1 MKRVLIIVGILIFL
15 LAGLTIYARRQ
26 WRVVGNPAEGG
37 IVEIP
42 HGFGAREIVGLLE
55 ARKVISNRYAAL
67 AYILYSR
74 SRNNLQAGE
83 YLFDRPMT
91 IPEVVAKIRSGAVY
105 MHKFTVPE
113 GLTAAVIAQKWEE
126 EGFGTAEEF

>member
-1 MKRVLIIVGILIFL
+1 MKRALIVVGVLFSVLVG
-15 LAGLTIYARRQ
+15 LAIYARRE

-42 HGFGAREIVGLLE
+42 HGLGAREIVGLLE
-55 ARKVISNRYAAL
+55 GRKVISNRYAAL
-67 AYILYSR
+67 AYIFYTR

-91 IPEVVAKIRSGAVY
+91 IPEVIAKIRSGAVY

-113 GLTAAVIAQKWEE
+113 GLTAAVIAQKWE
-126 EGFGTAEEF
+126 AE